1 MTAPTIPAGPTAT
14 TATDTPPSDRP
25 DTGSTE
31 PLAAPGPGGTGP
43 ALAANPLE
51 GAVRAIEEASELDT
65 AVVGAAPLADRLS
78 SGPLGDILGGSWL
91 GHAAHPMLTDIPIG
105 CWTSASVLDLVGGKK
120 ARPAARLLTGL
131 GVLAVLPTALTGW
144 SDFGRL
150 EDPRDRRVA
159 IVHAG
164 SNGVAAILQAR
175 SWWARRRGR
184 HVRGAALGLIANTVA
199 TGAGYLGGHLASGR
213 GVDTGERFGSD

>member
-1 MTAPTIPAGPTAT
+1 MTAPTLPAGPNGM
-14 TATDTPPSDRP
+14 SGSGGHDRGAP
-25 DTGSTE
+25 DPLE
-31 PLAAPGPGGTGP
+31 PQPDEPEVLAG
-43 ALAANPLE
+43 NPLE
-51 GAVRAIEEASELDT
+51 GAIRALERTTELDS
-65 AVVGAAPLADRLS
+65 AVVAAAPLADRLG
-78 SGPLGDILGGSWL
+78 SGALGDLLGGAWM

-105 CWTSASVLDLVGGKK
+105 CWTSASILDLIGGRRS
-120 ARPAARLLTGL
+120 RPAAQLLTGL
-131 GVLAVLPTALTGW
+131 GVISVLPTALTGW

-164 SNGVAAILQAR
+164 SNALATILQAR

-184 HVRGAALGLIANTVA
+184 HVRGAILGLAANSIA

-213 GVDTGERFGSD
+213 GVDTGERFGHA